1 MAKAGSEI
9 IDAGRNGEGGGQPS
23 PAAAVDFLL
32 LLQSLKV
39 SAECAAKSTRASFV
53 LLYKRNEN
61 LLASKLPMI
70 SSHTVCTRG

>member
-39 SAECAAKSTRASFV
+39 SAECPCAKSTRASFV

-61 LLASKLPMI
+61 LL
-70 SSHTVCTRG
+70 V